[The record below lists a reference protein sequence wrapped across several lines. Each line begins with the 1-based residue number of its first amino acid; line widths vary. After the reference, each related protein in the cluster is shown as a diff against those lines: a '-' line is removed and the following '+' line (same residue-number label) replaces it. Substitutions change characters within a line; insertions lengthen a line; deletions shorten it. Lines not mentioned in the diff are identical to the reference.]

1 MKREKGKLF
10 LYTIVSVIAL
20 CISGKFY
27 NKTNIIE
34 LFCKELRGESFIGLF
49 ILIAILVVY
58 NSVWDRYR
66 KNRKI
71 IMHIVSV
78 LFALFMIIG
87 LSFSENG
94 SLGFVL
100 GSGAQMLISL
110 VVFAGY
116 YCIFDVAITI
126 LYVYLDGMNLKCTN
140 INFLHRKKVEKN
152 FFSYCICNIEH
163 MLASISAC

>member
-20 CISGKFY
+20 CISGKIY
-27 NKTNIIE
+27 NKINIIE

-87 LSFSENG
+87 LSFSKME
-94 SLGFVL
+94 VL
-100 GSGAQMLISL
+100 VLLQ
-110 VVFAGY
+110 
-116 YCIFDVAITI
+116 AIT
-126 LYVYLDGMNLKCTN
+126 VYL
-140 INFLHRKKVEKN
+140 
-152 FFSYCICNIEH
+152 
-163 MLASISAC
+163 MLQLRYFMYIWTV